1 MRMTRYNQV
10 LRLNIEDSEA
20 LIEALLNPPEPN
32 NVLKTAFST
41 YEQVISTDAM

>member
-20 LIEALLNPPEPN
+20 LVEAILNPPESN
-32 NVLKTAFST
+32 DTLKVAFST
-41 YEQVISTDAM
+41 YEQVISTDPM